1 MVRERERERERDRE
15 RRYKIRGTVEQT
27 VRERWDS
34 TPQREREWFKV
45 RQE

>member
-1 MVRERERERERDRE
+1 MVRERERGGI
-15 RRYKIRGTVEQT
+15 KIRGTVEQT

-45 RQE
+45 RQD